1 MEIQMTLQASQMMF
15 EVQSRVQKQNLGAQ
29 LVGKTLDAM
38 NKPAPQGDSI
48 DYQSQKDV
56 LAAAVTGRG
65 TILDI
70 IS

>member
-1 MEIQMTLQASQMMF
+1 MEIQMTLQTSRMMLDM
-15 EVQSRVQKQNLGAQ
+15 QSRVQKQDLGAQ
-29 LVGKTLDAM
+29 LVGKTLDTM
-38 NKPAPQGDSI
+38 NKPAPTGSTI

-56 LAAAVTGRG
+56 LTAAVTGRG